1 MSDWSTRPFSQPTP
15 GSEEQ
20 PGPGGYT
27 ATAQAPAAPSAD
39 AGRASRAGWFANNF
53 SALQHNVESFIRGKS
68 SVVRMA
74 LVCMMAEGHLL
85 IDDIPGV
92 GKTSLAKSIANSFE
106 GSFARIQFTP
116 DLLPSDVTG
125 TQVWNAN
132 TREFEFRPGP
142 IFANLVV
149 GDEINRAS
157 PKTQSALLE
166 VMEERQVTVDGT
178 PYLTPRPFLVIATQ
192 NPVEFDGTYN
202 LPEAQIDR
210 FMMRLSIGYPDHEY
224 EVEVI
229 RNRSAGRSADDVRP
243 VMDVKTAET
252 MVAITH
258 EIYVAA
264 ALHSYI
270 VSICAATRKLPE
282 LRLGVSP
289 RGSLALVTGSQAF
302 AASSGREFV
311 TADDIKIVAPYVLG
325 HRMLL
330 TSEAELAGATAQS
343 LLQQITSAVPLPED
357 RG

>member
-1 MSDWSTRPFSQPTP
+1 MSDWNAQ
-15 GSEEQ
+15 
-20 PGPGGYT
+20 T
-27 ATAQAPAAPSAD
+27 ATAPEAARPAPD
-39 AGRASRAGWFANNF
+39 AGGAGGDSARASRAAWFAQNF
-53 SALQHNVESFIRGKS
+53 AKLQANVEAFIRGKS

-74 LVCMMAEGHLL
+74 LVCLMAEGHLL

-92 GKTSLAKSIANSFE
+92 GKTALAKSIANSIQ
-106 GSFARIQFTP
+106 GSFSRVQFTP

-142 IFANLVV
+142 IFANIVL

-166 VMEERQVTVDGT
+166 VMEERQVTIDGT
-178 PYLTPRPFLVIATQ
+178 PYLTPRPFLVVATQ
-192 NPVEFDGTYN
+192 NPIEFDGTYS

-210 FMMRLSIGYPDHEY
+210 FMMRLAVGYPDHDA
-224 EVEVI
+224 EVDVL
-229 RNRSAGRSADDVRP
+229 RNRSAGRSTDDVKP
-243 VMDVKTAET
+243 VIDVQAAAT

-258 EIYVAA
+258 EIYMAPS
-264 ALHSYI
+264 LHSYI
-270 VSICAATRKLPE
+270 VTICGATRKLSE

-289 RGSLALVTGSQAF
+289 RGSLALVTASQAH
-302 AASSGREFV
+302 AASHGRSFV
-311 TADDIKIVAPYVLG
+311 TADDVKTVAPFVLG

-330 TSEAELAGATAQS
+330 SSEAELSGKTAPD
-343 LLQQITSAVPLPED
+343 LLAQITSAVPLPEN

>member
-1 MSDWSTRPFSQPTP
+1 MSDWSSPTSGFDMLKTADQAGP
-15 GSEEQ
+15 PR
-20 PGPGGYT
+20 PGPGAG
-27 ATAQAPAAPSAD
+27 APDGA
-39 AGRASRAGWFANNF
+39 RASRAAWFAQRF
-53 SALQHNVESFIRGKS
+53 SELQANVETFIKGKS

-92 GKTSLAKSIANSFE
+92 GKTSLAKAIANSVS
-106 GSFARIQFTP
+106 GSMNRIQFTP

-125 TQVWNAN
+125 TQIWNAN

-142 IFANLVV
+142 IFAHVVV

-192 NPVEFDGTYN
+192 NPVEFDGTYH

-210 FMMRLSIGYPDHEY
+210 FMMRLSIGYPDHEA

-229 RNRSAGRSADDVRP
+229 RNRSAGRTADEIRP
-243 VMDVKTAET
+243 VMDIQSAQT
-252 MVAITH
+252 MVAITR
-258 EIYVAA
+258 EIYMAP

-270 VSICAATRKLPE
+270 VTVCAATRKLSE

-289 RGSLALVTGSQAF
+289 RGSLALVTASAAF
-302 AASSGREFV
+302 AAAVGREFV
-311 TADDIKIVAPYVLG
+311 TADDVRTVAPYVLG

-330 TSEAELAGATAQS
+330 TSEAELAGHTSAS
-343 LLQQITSAVPLPED
+343 LLGQIMTSVPLPSD
-357 RG
+357 RIGV